1 MRSIDTDII
10 EQILLLNNMLLKISE
25 KTLFR
30 GISLTPQQFN
40 VLGEIILA
48 KKMSVNVLKDKLIL
62 SSPALSQM
70 LKRMENA

>member
-30 GISLTPQQFN
+30 DISLTPQQFN

-48 KKMSVNVLKDKLIL
+48 KKMSVNVLKEKLIL

-70 LKRMENA
+70 LKRMEKA